1 MREIK
6 DTVSKFWATVLET
19 GLSFGAGLL
28 VGFLTS
34 SVLWGLLA
42 AAVGMFGAF
51 MIRGQI
57 WPIWMCGPRRDE
69 LKEGIARFQK
79 KHLDVS
85 QVNMRI
91 DNRYFK
97 LYRKESAEKLRSM
110 RFELPWEHWRDC
122 LENSDLRNK
131 LTEIANEIHETET
144 ALMADVPDE
153 VERMVQV
160 IDYTLEAVNADLDS
174 LELDSDVIMFDV
186 RQPDTRKH

>member
-1 MREIK
+1 MREIN

-42 AAVGMFGAF
+42 AAAGMFGAF

-69 LKEGIARFQK
+69 LREAMIRFQK
-79 KHLDVS
+79 KSTEFSNIDM
-85 QVNMRI
+85 QVGERE
-91 DNRYFK
+91 FK
-97 LYRKESAEKLRSM
+97 LYRKDCSDKSRPM
-110 RFELPWEHWRDC
+110 RLELPWEYWRDC
-122 LENSDLRNK
+122 LENGNLRDR
-131 LTEIANEIHETET
+131 LNEVADKIHETDT
-144 ALMADVPDE
+144 ALMVDIPGDPE
-153 VERMVQV
+153 KMVNV
-160 IDYTLEAVNADLDS
+160 IDYTLEAVHAS
-174 LELDSDVIMFDV
+174 FDNLALNSTFLLFNV